1 MALTQNFHV
10 ISVLKRHKETVYGTN
25 PELSCDI
32 CVEETQRDC
41 LRDTKG
47 LALTQNFHV
56 ISVLKRHKE
65 AVHGTYPELS
75 CDICV
80 EEIQRDFPWH

>member
-10 ISVLKRHKETVYGTN
+10 ISVLKRHKETVDGTSPELSCDICVEETQREALTQNFHVISVLKRHKETFHGTN

-41 LRDTKG
+41 
-47 LALTQNFHV
+47 
-56 ISVLKRHKE
+56 S
-65 AVHGTYPELS
+65 
-75 CDICV
+75 
-80 EEIQRDFPWH
+80 WH

>member
-32 CVEETQRDC
+32 CAEET
-41 LRDTKG
+41 
-47 LALTQNFHV
+47 
-56 ISVLKRHKE
+56 
-65 AVHGTYPELS
+65 
-75 CDICV
+75 
-80 EEIQRDFPWH
+80 QRDFPWH

>member
-10 ISVLKRHKETVYGTN
+10 ISVLKRHKETVHGTN

-41 LRDTKG
+41 L
-47 LALTQNFHV
+47 
-56 ISVLKRHKE
+56 
-65 AVHGTYPELS
+65 
-75 CDICV
+75 
-80 EEIQRDFPWH
+80 WH

>member
-10 ISVLKRHKETVYGTN
+10 ISVLKRHKETVHGTN

-41 LRDTKG
+41 
-47 LALTQNFHV
+47 
-56 ISVLKRHKE
+56 S
-65 AVHGTYPELS
+65 
-75 CDICV
+75 
-80 EEIQRDFPWH
+80 WH

>member
-10 ISVLKRHKETVYGTN
+10 ISVLKRHKETVEETHGTN

-41 LRDTKG
+41 
-47 LALTQNFHV
+47 
-56 ISVLKRHKE
+56 S
-65 AVHGTYPELS
+65 
-75 CDICV
+75 
-80 EEIQRDFPWH
+80 WH

>member
-10 ISVLKRHKETVYGTN
+10 ISVLKRHKETVHDTNPELSCDICVEETQRDCPMALTQNFHVISVLKRHKETVHDTN

-41 LRDTKG
+41 LS
-47 LALTQNFHV
+47 H
-56 ISVLKRHKE
+56 
-65 AVHGTYPELS
+65 
-75 CDICV
+75 
-80 EEIQRDFPWH
+80 